1 MMHVEIDDGDAFGAM
16 DRADMECCDPHR
28 VEQAEAHGAR
38 PLGVMAWRAHGAE
51 RVLGEPGHDLVDGV
65 DCCSSRPQSSVPASR
80 RDDGVWIEP
89 IVVAFG
95 NRGTD
100 PLDIG
105 TRMEALDG
113 GKVGERSLLA
123 QQKMEA
129 LLL

>member
-1 MMHVEIDDGDAFGAM
+1 
-16 DRADMECCDPHR
+16 
-28 VEQAEAHGAR
+28 
-38 PLGVMAWRAHGAE
+38 
-51 RVLGEPGHDLVDGV
+51 
-65 DCCSSRPQSSVPASR
+65 
-80 RDDGVWIEP
+80 
-89 IVVAFG
+89 VVAFG